1 MAGFSRLA
9 RGGLGPRLG
18 WWGGLAG
25 PVPSSAAVMMS
36 NMCSTMDGG
45 ATEMGSDVAGLAE
58 LPLERLEAQIAELG
72 AHINAATCRW
82 LLLLGEF
89 DRRRGWAVWEC
100 RSCAQWLS
108 YRCGLS
114 PAAGREQARVARALA
129 GLPAVRASFGRGEL
143 CYSQVRA
150 LTRIATAETEGDLIM
165 VARHATAGQLEVIVR
180 AYRGLLAADGAGPE
194 DRFVRCRHD
203 DDGSLLIEARL
214 PAEEGAL
221 VLAALEAGRDA
232 IRAGLAAGTVP
243 AQNAA
248 EAGAA
253 AAPEAA
259 SAEATHIGDGR
270 EAPGERASVSSADA
284 LVLMAETLLSTG
296 PAGRGGGDSYQVVVH
311 VDAATLAATDDDGG
325 AGGVCQLERGP
336 ALQPETARRLACD
349 AGLVRILERD
359 GRRLS
364 VGRKTRTVPPAL
376 RRALNSRD
384 PVCRFPG
391 CPQRRFLHAHHID
404 HWAHGGRTD
413 LSNLVQLCSHH
424 HRLVHDGGY
433 RIERGP
439 RGTLRFH
446 RPDGRALPTT
456 TTHHTGQTDELQRRN
471 TQHGLHLTDQTCV
484 PRLYPGDQLDLEW
497 QIANLAE
504 RDGRLAGI
512 PPWNAKQRN

>member
-1 MAGFSRLA
+1 
-9 RGGLGPRLG
+9 
-18 WWGGLAG
+18 
-25 PVPSSAAVMMS
+25 MS
-36 NMCSTMDGG
+36 NMCSTMKE
-45 ATEMGSDVAGLAE
+45 ATTEMGNDVRGLAA
-58 LPLERLEAQIAELG
+58 LPLERLEARITELG

-82 LLLLGEF
+82 LLLVGEF
-89 DRRRGWAVWEC
+89 DRREGWAVWDC
-100 RSCAQWLS
+100 RSCAHWLS

-129 GLPAVRASFGRGEL
+129 GLPAVRTSFGRGEL

-150 LTRIATAETEGDLIM
+150 LTRIATAETEDDLIM

-194 DRFVRCRHD
+194 DRLVRCRHD

-214 PAEEGAL
+214 PADEGAL

-232 IRAGLAAGTVP
+232 IRAGMAAGTVS
-243 AQNAA
+243 ADENAA
-248 EAGAA
+248 DPGAP

-259 SAEATHIGDGR
+259 SAEATHIGDGQ
-270 EAPGERASVSSADA
+270 EGPGERASVSSADA

-311 VDAATLAATDDDGG
+311 VDAATLAATDDHDDGG
-325 AGGVCQLERGP
+325 GPCQLEHGP
-336 ALQPETARRLACD
+336 ALHPETARRLACD

-359 GRRLS
+359 GRPLS

-424 HRLVHDGGY
+424 HRLVHERGY

-446 RPDGRALPTT
+446 RPDGHTVPAVPQRPT
-456 TTHHTGQTDELQRRN
+456 GERRQVLLRNSQSGLVLTDE
-471 TQHGLHLTDQTCV
+471 TCV
-484 PRLYPGDQLDLEW
+484 PSIYPGDRLDLEW

-512 PPWNAKQRN
+512 PPWSARQRN

>member
-180 AYRGLLAADGAGPE
+180 AYRGLLAADGAGPVE
-194 DRFVRCRHD
+194 RFVRCRRD

-232 IRAGLAAGTVP
+232 IRAGVAAGTVS
-243 AQNAA
+243 ADENAA
-248 EAGAA
+248 VAGAP

-270 EAPGERASVSSADA
+270 EAPGGRASVSSADA
-284 LVLMAETLLSTG
+284 LVLMAEALLSTG
-296 PAGRGGGDSYQVVVH
+296 PAGRGGDSYQVVVH
-311 VDAATLAATDDDGG
+311 VDAAAPATADDDDDR
-325 AGGVCQLERGP
+325 RGRAVP
-336 ALQPETARRLACD
+336 ARARSSA
-349 AGLVRILERD
+349 APRD
-359 GRRLS
+359 G
-364 VGRKTRTVPPAL
+364 PPA
-376 RRALNSRD
+376 
-384 PVCRFPG
+384 G
-391 CPQRRFLHAHHID
+391 
-404 HWAHGGRTD
+404 
-413 LSNLVQLCSHH
+413 
-424 HRLVHDGGY
+424 
-433 RIERGP
+433 
-439 RGTLRFH
+439 
-446 RPDGRALPTT
+446 
-456 TTHHTGQTDELQRRN
+456 
-471 TQHGLHLTDQTCV
+471 
-484 PRLYPGDQLDLEW
+484 
-497 QIANLAE
+497 
-504 RDGRLAGI
+504 
-512 PPWNAKQRN
+512 